1 MKSLKTFNLDAETI
15 RIVRSKP
22 NQSEYC
28 AQAIRALHNKE
39 TDFDISNVPTKRLL
53 VILGLR
59 SDTPDGIK
67 ALINLHLYG

>member
-28 AQAIRALHNKE
+28 AKAIRALHNKE
-39 TDFDISNVPTKRLL
+39 KDFDVTLMSTKQLL

-59 SDTPDGIK
+59 SDTPNEIK